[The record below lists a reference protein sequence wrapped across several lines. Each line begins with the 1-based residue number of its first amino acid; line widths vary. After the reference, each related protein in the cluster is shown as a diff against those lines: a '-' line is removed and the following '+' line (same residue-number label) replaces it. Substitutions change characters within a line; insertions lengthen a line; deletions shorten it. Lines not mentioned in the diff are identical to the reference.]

1 MAVLRGRRRAKL
13 GRCCDKV
20 TKTVRT
26 PALGVSFV
34 SFQQLRKG
42 QVGHSGLGQE
52 RRLSWRFL
60 PTSLEPFLFSHSQ
73 RIA

>member
-34 SFQQLRKG
+34 SF
-42 QVGHSGLGQE
+42 
-52 RRLSWRFL
+52 
-60 PTSLEPFLFSHSQ
+60 
-73 RIA
+73 